1 MTRYGLPTLHFL
13 MGLWSV
19 VDTVSPHAR
28 VATAVLPFAASMIL
42 RFVLGSNK
50 LIQWLIWA
58 STMWFLIN
66 VLLAPY
72 SPGMHDDLVT
82 LRRLFQ

>member
-1 MTRYGLPTLHFL
+1 

-19 VDTVSPHAR
+19 ADTLSPYVR
-28 VATAVLPFAASMIL
+28 VATAVAPFAMAMIL
-42 RFVLGSNK
+42 RVSLGTNRF
-50 LIQWLIWA
+50 IQWLIWL

-72 SPGMHDDLVT
+72 SPGMSADLVA
-82 LRRLFQ
+82 LRRLLR

>member
-1 MTRYGLPTLHFL
+1 MAGPRYTSS

-19 VDTVSPHAR
+19 VDALSPHAR
-28 VATAVLPFAASMIL
+28 VATAVAPFAASMIL
-42 RFVLGSNK
+42 RFALGSNRF
-50 LIQWLIWA
+50 IQWVIWV

-72 SPGMHDDLVT
+72 SPGMSADLVA
-82 LRRLFQ
+82 LRRLFR

>member
-1 MTRYGLPTLHFL
+1 LTWDGRSTLHFY

-19 VDTVSPHAR
+19 ADTLSPHVR
-28 VATAVLPFAASMIL
+28 VATAVAPFAAAMLL
-42 RFVLGSNK
+42 RVVLGSNR
-50 LIQWLIWA
+50 LIQWVIWL

-72 SPGMHDDLVT
+72 SPGMRADLLA
-82 LRRLFQ
+82 LRRLLR

>member
-1 MTRYGLPTLHFL
+1 
-13 MGLWSV
+13 MGLWSLA
-19 VDTVSPHAR
+19 DTLSPHVR
-28 VATAVLPFAASMIL
+28 VATAVAPFAGAMIL
-42 RFVLGSNK
+42 RFALGTNRF
-50 LIQWLIWA
+50 IQWLIWA

-72 SPGMHDDLVT
+72 SPGMRDDFLA

>member
-1 MTRYGLPTLHFL
+1 LTWDGLSALHFD
-13 MGLWSV
+13 MGLWSF
-19 VDTVSPHAR
+19 VDALSPHAR
-28 VATAVLPFAASMIL
+28 VATAVAPFAAAMVL
-42 RFVLGSNK
+42 RVALGSNRFV
-50 LIQWLIWA
+50 QWVIWG

-72 SPGMHDDLVT
+72 SPGMRADLVT